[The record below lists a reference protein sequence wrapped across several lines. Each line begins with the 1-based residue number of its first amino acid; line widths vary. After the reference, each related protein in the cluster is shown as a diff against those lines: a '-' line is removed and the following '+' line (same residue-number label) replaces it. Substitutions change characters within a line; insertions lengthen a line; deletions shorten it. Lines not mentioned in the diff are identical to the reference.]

1 MAFVGNIDQSVEQI
15 VNSTEYDLFL
25 PLPPAVRSG
34 SDGPLRLLSS
44 GLGDAQEQQ
53 RAS

>member
-25 PLPPAVRSG
+25 PLPPPVEGAPPVG
-34 SDGPLRLLSS
+34 
-44 GLGDAQEQQ
+44 Q
-53 RAS
+53 RVEAAGEVIHGCG